1 MTERDDMPDNRTA
14 RGPSTASIGAWAALM
29 RAGQGTL
36 AAVEADLKA
45 AGLPP
50 LSWYDLLLELS
61 RAEGGVLRPQT
72 LEKRMLLAQYSVSR
86 LADRLAGEG
95 YLERRPCP
103 EDGRG
108 CVLAL
113 TEAGRRL
120 LKEMWPPYAAAIQ
133 AHLGSRLSPAEA
145 VELARLLGKLGKL
158 DAGRD
163 DGEASP

>member
-1 MTERDDMPDNRTA
+1 MTDRHDMTA
-14 RGPSTASIGAWAALM
+14 RGPSAASIAAWAALM

-50 LSWYDLLLELS
+50 LSWYDVLLELS
-61 RAEGGVLRPQT
+61 RAEGGVLRPQS

-86 LADRLAGEG
+86 LADRLARDG
-95 YLERRPCP
+95 YIERQPCP

-113 TEAGRRL
+113 IEPGRRL
-120 LKEMWPPYAAAIQ
+120 LREMWPPYAAAIQ
-133 AHLGSRLSPAEA
+133 AHLGSRLTPAEA
-145 VELARLLGKLGKL
+145 VELARLLGKLG
-158 DAGRD
+158 ARD
-163 DGEASP
+163 DAEQAAS